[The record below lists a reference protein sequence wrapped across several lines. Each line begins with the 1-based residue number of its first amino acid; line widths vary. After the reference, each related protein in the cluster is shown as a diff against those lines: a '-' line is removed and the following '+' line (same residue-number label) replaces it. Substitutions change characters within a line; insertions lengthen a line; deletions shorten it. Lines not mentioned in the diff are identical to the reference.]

1 MNDRDFQAHWCKF
14 ENAMKIALGDINLEY
29 PEKIKQLLAMDE
41 KPYAAIFKP
50 DTDWTV
56 QLKQLIRS

>member
-1 MNDRDFQAHWCKF
+1 MILIFQAHWCKF
-14 ENAMKIALGDINLEY
+14 ENAMKIALGDTNLEY

-50 DTDWTV
+50 DTDWTA

>member
-1 MNDRDFQAHWCKF
+1 MIVIFTAHWCKF
-14 ENAMKIALGDINLEY
+14 ENAMKIALGNTNLEY

-56 QLKQLIRS
+56 QLKELIRN